1 MEGNS
6 HNSPK
11 NNPLTVTRTQSRGIT
26 GSRFRSVFAGVG
38 TGFLWNGPHVQIPD
52 EKQTTGGMS
61 P

>member
-1 MEGNS
+1 M
-6 HNSPK
+6 
-11 NNPLTVTRTQSRGIT
+11 TRSRGIT

-61 P
+61 R